1 MLRGKE
7 MHNESTWDR
16 KLIQFYNHCCPFTS
30 VNVARR
36 LPLLVVSWMA
46 RQRRAER
53 PRLDA

>member
-1 MLRGKE
+1 